1 MLHNTLIDI
10 NGMDLEARTQFPFS
24 SQNVRKVKCFLD
36 QKKKI
41 YMTIFKV
48 KMLLPNTI

>member
-36 QKKKI
+36 QKKK
-41 YMTIFKV
+41 YAGPFKSQYV
-48 KMLLPNTI
+48 VT

>member
-24 SQNVRKVKCFLD
+24 SQNVRNVKCFLD
-36 QKKKI
+36 HKKK
-41 YMTIFKV
+41 YAG
-48 KMLLPNTI
+48 LLKSQNVVT